1 MTILRL
7 GENRSDAHS
16 RQVFASGGIPIAG
29 SDFDRAIIQKRL
41 LPHFGQ
47 GLEGLAPAINEL
59 IRTVPD
65 WIALPDLS
73 TPQTR
78 QRLEDAL
85 QRGVGAARLKALQ
98 TLIFQDAAFSF
109 YNQVELS
116 KIGLSSQGVVEIRLL
131 EKGLDLWELY
141 CRAQFEKDIQE
152 EYEQIEKFLRQTVA
166 EAGLPPGQID
176 AVVTTGG
183 SSNIPLFINLLGQ
196 MFGRE
201 KIKAADTFSSVTSG
215 LAIRAAQTR

>member
-1 MTILRL
+1 MNKTIWFDITNTPHINFFKPLIMRLRDEYKL
-7 GENRSDAHS
+7 IYSLKD
-16 RQVFASGGIPIAG
+16 FA
-29 SDFDRAIIQKRL
+29 
-41 LPHFGQ
+41 
-47 GLEGLAPAINEL
+47 E
-59 IRTVPD
+59 TVP
-65 WIALPDLS
+65 L
-73 TPQTR
+73 
-78 QRLEDAL
+78 
-85 QRGVGAARLKALQ
+85 
-98 TLIFQDAAFSF
+98 
-109 YNQVELS
+109 
-116 KIGLSSQGVVEIRLL
+116 
-131 EKGLDLWELY
+131 
-141 CRAQFEKDIQE
+141 FEKDIQE